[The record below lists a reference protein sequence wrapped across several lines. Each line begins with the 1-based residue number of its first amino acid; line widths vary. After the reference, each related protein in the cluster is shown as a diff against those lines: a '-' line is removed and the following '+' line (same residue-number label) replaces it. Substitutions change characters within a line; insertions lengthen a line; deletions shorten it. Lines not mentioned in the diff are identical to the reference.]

1 MSVETIVTSVADFR
15 FPSWPISRILKEAC
29 AAWNLR
35 HDSADH
41 LDPEASPWDQ
51 KLLAAC
57 FAWLR
62 HSVSAY
68 DQMLESGADRDT
80 LRRQIHA
87 AARRQLPWLSL
98 DSDPRTRFRASPPG
112 GSVQPTRRLD
122 RLSRA
127 MSEALDAKQA
137 ALVGR
142 DRERARELD
151 RHIAKGLDYCQWARG
166 LASPGFVEEALSNGF
181 EMACAHRGPD
191 KYRYVFEDRGDL
203 AENLTLYLPTK
214 CQRCGARVRRTKRE
228 LDLGGGVRLYA
239 MSCLCCSTLL
249 PRSLCHVPQGLW
261 DSITVEKV
269 NL

>member
-1 MSVETIVTSVADFR
+1 METVIASNTDFR
-15 FPSWPISRILKEAC
+15 FPALPVAHILKASC

-35 HDSADH
+35 HDSAEQ
-41 LDPEASPWDQ
+41 LDPETSPWDE
-51 KLLAAC
+51 KFLGAT

-62 HSVSAY
+62 HSCSVY

-112 GSVQPTRRLD
+112 GSVQPARRLD

-127 MSEALDAKQA
+127 MSEALDAKQE
-137 ALVGR
+137 ALAGR

-166 LASPGFVEEALSNGF
+166 LASPGFVEDALQNGF
-181 EMACAHRGPD
+181 DMSYSRRTPGEYC
-191 KYRYVFEDRGDL
+191 YRFEGRDL
-203 AENLTLYLPTK
+203 PENLTIYLPAK
-214 CQRCGARVRRTKRE
+214 
-228 LDLGGGVRLYA
+228 
-239 MSCLCCSTLL
+239 
-249 PRSLCHVPQGLW
+249 CHVAWPGFAGPSASW
-261 DSITVEKV
+261 IWVAVSGYTP
-269 NL
+269 